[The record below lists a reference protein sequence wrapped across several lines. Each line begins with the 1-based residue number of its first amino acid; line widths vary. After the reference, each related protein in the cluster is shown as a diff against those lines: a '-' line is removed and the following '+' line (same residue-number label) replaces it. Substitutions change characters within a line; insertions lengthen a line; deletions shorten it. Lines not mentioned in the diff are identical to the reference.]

1 MLIFDSRNPYPGP
14 LKTTWLLRRL
24 YICCSECW
32 LEMRWRALGPPRSL
46 VSTRLVVIVMSILK
60 ERVWEGNLFIF
71 ENCPHSPASRGSARV
86 PLTDRILPSVWLDHP
101 TGLDNLELWHDFNCD
116 GATCITI
123 FSAVIAAIIWITII
137 KFQLTGRELLRLM
150 CRVRGVAPQVCK
162 NDQNVVEE
170 EEDYISN

>member
-1 MLIFDSRNPYPGP
+1 MLIFDSPNPYPGP
-14 LKTTWLLRRL
+14 LKTTGLLRRL

-32 LEMRWRALGPPRSL
+32 LETRWRALAPPRSL

-101 TGLDNLELWHDFNCD
+101 TGLDDLGWWHDFKYV
-116 GATCITI
+116 GVTCIII
-123 FSAVIAAIIWITII
+123 FSAVIATLFESRLSNQIPADWKRTAETDVQSTWRGASGLE
-137 KFQLTGRELLRLM
+137 KWSKCCGGGGRL
-150 CRVRGVAPQVCK
+150 
-162 NDQNVVEE
+162 
-170 EEDYISN
+170 Y